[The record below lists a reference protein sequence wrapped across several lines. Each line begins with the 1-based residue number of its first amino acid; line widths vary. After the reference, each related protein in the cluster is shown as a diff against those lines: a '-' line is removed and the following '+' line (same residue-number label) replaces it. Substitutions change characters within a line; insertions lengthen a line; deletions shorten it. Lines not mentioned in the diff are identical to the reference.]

1 MDFHTA
7 FGCFK
12 KFFRERSGIDWDERL
27 ERIIPKKIENG
38 KVVEHNFFKYLPPP
52 QGRPTGL
59 LPYGYVRPEDRVVEV
74 VNDSKDGDADEVGYD
89 TDSEVGD
96 DGSDGCDEM
105 SDEDGG
111 SDTSITDCGSISGS
125 GSRSS
130 QRSTSSGAVSQ
141 GVISISSSEHD
152 FYDLE
157 PSSASDSSDIAIRG
171 SPTAGGRVGAFGGHH
186 TGSAIEISSES
197 EESDGWRDN

>member
-12 KFFRERSGIDWDERL
+12 KFFKERSGIDWDERL

-59 LPYGYVRPEDRVVEV
+59 LPYGYVRPEDRVAV
-74 VNDSKDGDADEVGYD
+74 VNDSEDEDAEVGYD
-89 TDSEVGD
+89 TDSEVDD

-105 SDEDGG
+105 LDDNRG

-130 QRSTSSGAVSQ
+130 QRSTSSGTESQ

-152 FYDLE
+152 FYDRE
-157 PSSASDSSDIAIRG
+157 PSLGLSEIPIRDSL
-171 SPTAGGRVGAFGGHH
+171 TAGGRPGAFGGYDSH
-186 TGSAIEISSES
+186 SAIEISSES
-197 EESDGWRDN
+197 EESEG